1 MKTTDKEYPFNDG
14 DDYWT
19 IEETNDTVKAVY
31 SCWDD
36 VSEEMHNDNPSQLY
50 FKTQDEVIYHILKTN
65 EKRM

>member
-50 FKTQDEVIYHILKTN
+50 FKTQDEVIYHILNKN
-65 EKRM
+65 K